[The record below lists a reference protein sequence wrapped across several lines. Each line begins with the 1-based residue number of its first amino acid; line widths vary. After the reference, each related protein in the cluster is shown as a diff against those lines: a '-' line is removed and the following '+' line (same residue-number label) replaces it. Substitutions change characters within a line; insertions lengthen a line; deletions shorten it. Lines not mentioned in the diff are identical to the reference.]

1 MFFKNYLPELEVCRQ
16 KNQALEA
23 LLKSIEN
30 HVATITFTP
39 QGEILA
45 ANESF
50 CRLMG
55 YNLGELQGQHHRI
68 FCDPDFVVSPIYED
82 FWRYLRAAESHK
94 GTFLRRKKNGDIVW
108 LEATYF
114 PVNDEQGRLAY
125 IYKLASDVTEV
136 HSQLNQLLSIK
147 QSLDTSTARIE
158 FTPDGTIVAANAPFL
173 NLMGYNWKQI
183 DHKHH
188 RMFCTEA
195 FYREHPDFWR
205 ELARGDFKNGQFERK
220 TARGKSVWLEATY
233 NPIRDDN
240 GRIVKIIK
248 FANDITKRVEHTQDV
263 KAAANLSHT
272 MANATLDTAKTGS
285 ELLNKSVS
293 VAHTIVQQVGET
305 HQILARLN
313 EQSKNIS
320 AIVATIRGIA
330 DQTNLLAL
338 NAAIEAARAGDQG
351 RGFAV
356 VADEVR
362 QLAGRTAQSTVEIEE
377 VVKANGQ
384 LTSTANQL
392 MASVKQSAELSNE
405 QIQQVSSVIAQIHQ
419 GAQQV
424 SDAVSG
430 LLNG

>member
-1 MFFKNYLPELEVCRQ
+1 MFFKNYLPELEACRQ
-16 KNQALEA
+16 KSQAAEA
-23 LLKSIEN
+23 LLKSIES

-45 ANESF
+45 ANDIF

-55 YNLGELQGQHHRI
+55 YGQRELEGQHHRI
-68 FCDPDFVVSPIYED
+68 FCDPDFVASPMYED
-82 FWRYLRAAESHK
+82 FWRHLRADENHK
-94 GTFLRRKKNGDIVW
+94 GTFLRRKKNGDAVW
-108 LEATYF
+108 VEAVYF
-114 PVNDEQGRLAY
+114 PVKDAEGRLAY
-125 IYKLASDVTEV
+125 IFKIASDVTEA

-147 QSLDTSTARIE
+147 QSLDTTTAWID
-158 FTPDGTIVAANAPFL
+158 FAPDGTIISANGPFL
-173 NLMGYNWKQI
+173 QLMGYSLEQI
-183 DHKHH
+183 THRHH
-188 RMFCTEA
+188 RMFCAEE
-195 FYREHPDFWR
+195 FYRDNPNFWA
-205 ELARGDFKNGQFERK
+205 ELARGQFKSGQFERK
-220 TARGKSVWLEATY
+220 TAKGKTVWLEATY

-240 GRIVKIIK
+240 GHIVKIVK
-248 FANDITKRVEHTQDV
+248 FAYDITARIEHAQEV
-263 KAAANLSHT
+263 KAAANLSHNT
-272 MANATLDTAKTGS
+272 ANATLATAKTGS
-285 ELLNKSVS
+285 ELLDKSVS
-293 VAHTIVQQVGET
+293 VAQTIVEQVGNT
-305 HQILARLN
+305 HELLARLN

-362 QLAGRTAQSTVEIEE
+362 SLAGRTAQSTVEIEE
-377 VVKANGQ
+377 VVKANEK
-384 LTSTANQL
+384 LTSTVNEL